1 MGRTG
6 VPGMAVAVV
15 HDDALVYA
23 KGFGERRLGGGELVT
38 SLSGCGCCSPTALT
52 TAASSSVPLR

>member
-15 HDDALVYA
+15 HDDAHVYA
-23 KGFGERRLGGGELVT
+23 KGFGSAAWAAASSVT